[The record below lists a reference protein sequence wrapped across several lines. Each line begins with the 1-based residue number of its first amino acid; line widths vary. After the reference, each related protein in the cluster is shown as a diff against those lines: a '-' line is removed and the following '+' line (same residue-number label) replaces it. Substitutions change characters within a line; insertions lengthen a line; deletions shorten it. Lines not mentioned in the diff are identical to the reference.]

1 MLRIDRTAK
10 NLKRLDIKAIPEAG
24 LKERDDIQQM
34 IRNSPDA
41 FFDELGERLLLIG
54 EEVRPSTEVDD
65 RIDLLAIDDKGSAV
79 IVELKRGT
87 HKLQLLQALA
97 YAAMIAREWDRDRFI
112 AERAK
117 LTGKTNEAAEED
129 LEDFLSVTIEELNE
143 QQRVMLLAE
152 KFDYEV
158 LATAEWLNEG
168 HGVDIRCY
176 RLELCADGSGEFLAC
191 TCIYPPAELA
201 QQAVRRR
208 NLTGSRP
215 LPWANWDEALEEI
228 DNAAI
233 ATFFRQELEAGR
245 EARLPKRE
253 LIYRLHGVRRFY
265 VGARKK
271 AAYVWQAGR
280 FQGDEEFWGSTIGS
294 HAKATQVNQGRSL
307 RFYLTSE
314 SDFAQFKTA
323 FNEKLNAAIFTE
335 LEAASEGPE
344 DDAE

>member
-1 MLRIDRTAK
+1 MLRIDRTVK
-10 NLKRLDIKAIPEAG
+10 SLRRLEIKDIPEAG

-41 FFDELGERLLLIG
+41 FFDELGERLLLIA
-54 EEVRPSTEVDD
+54 EEVRPSAEVDD
-65 RIDLLAIDDKGSAV
+65 RIDLLAIDDEGSAV

-97 YAAMIAREWDRDRFI
+97 YAAMIAREWDRGRFVT
-112 AERAK
+112 ERGK
-117 LTGKTNEAAEED
+117 LTGKPNEAVEGD
-129 LEDFLSVTIEELNE
+129 LEDFLGVTIEELNE

-152 KFDYEV
+152 KFDHEV

-176 RLELCADGSGEFLAC
+176 RLELCADGSSEFLAC

-201 QQAVRRR
+201 QQAVRRGKVA
-208 NLTGSRP
+208 GSRS
-215 LPWANWDEALEEI
+215 LPWPNWEEALAEV

-233 ATFFRQELEAGR
+233 AAFFRQELEVGR

-265 VGARKK
+265 VGARRK

-280 FQGDEEFWGSTIGS
+280 FPGDEEFWVSTIGS
-294 HAKATQVNQGRSL
+294 HAEITPVNQGRSL

-314 SDFAQFKTA
+314 TDFARFKTA
-323 FNEKLNAAIFTE
+323 FEEKLQTAIFTE
-335 LEAASEGPE
+335 SGTAAEEPK
-344 DDAE
+344 DAAE